1 MKIQNGG
8 VETMN
13 KTLSI
18 IWLFLLVIT
27 AVSIALLEYL
37 QGTLVIV
44 GITIIVIVT
53 SFAIDTLFDDRK
65 DTRRRR

>member
-1 MKIQNGG
+1 
-8 VETMN
+8 MN